1 MKRSCCFGLIAS
13 CFFVLFTS
21 LAQAELLAMLNYESK
36 PEQMT
41 RKEGLA
47 IIDVDP
53 KSPSFG
59 KMLMDHRTHFQQT
72 LKRPPVEFAALWD
85 WAEKHGIVQQAQ

>member
-1 MKRSCCFGLIAS
+1 MKRLCCSGLVAS

-47 IIDVDP
+47 ILDIDP
-53 KSPSFG
+53 KS
-59 KMLMDHRTHFQQT
+59 
-72 LKRPPVEFAALWD
+72 
-85 WAEKHGIVQQAQ
+85 

>member
-1 MKRSCCFGLIAS
+1 MKRLCCSGLVAS
-13 CFFVLFTS
+13 CFVVLFAS

-47 IIDVDP
+47 ILDIDP
-53 KSPSFG
+53 KS
-59 KMLMDHRTHFQQT
+59 
-72 LKRPPVEFAALWD
+72 
-85 WAEKHGIVQQAQ
+85 